1 MNERAPL
8 PLWWTCA
15 IVAISA
21 AWAVLQIPYGFGLQ
35 PFAYF
40 DAGWALS
47 TNDLL
52 SEGLVPTQDFAYFY
66 GLLTLTVDRIWF
78 GLFGATPMAQGMLCL
93 VCAVASTHAVI
104 RFARAAQLQ
113 RPALWLLL
121 VCSPLAIMPGFYPSP
136 THALEH
142 ALLISALA
150 CQASG
155 RRATALALATVC
167 LFVKPT
173 LAACYGPILVAVI
186 LFGVRP
192 TPASWTKRLCELVPA
207 AIVGLAIGT
216 LLTMQFGLEPLW
228 ATLLP
233 IDGARFYASQN
244 FGFFG
249 AGRQFW
255 WPEPFNALFYF
266 LNPAPLFLVGSLV
279 LALGTF
285 RTARR
290 GREADSTLITCA
302 LLHFAFVFFLFGN
315 EMSWKYY
322 PYLLVFGLCS
332 VVNGPLE
339 KPLLTKLLIAL
350 ALTGQSLFTLICA
363 IMFFGGQLS
372 SGPIRNEATV
382 GLMASG
388 EDQKSWAHVREIAAN
403 DRVLVLVPVSACRV
417 MMPELDSPKCWYLLK
432 PIARPAEFDRVNAQ
446 IRAANWLVIPTGP
459 GERLDTWPE
468 FADSIAPFRVV
479 ETHSTFLL
487 ARRMEPR
494 AMKR

>member
-1 MNERAPL
+1 
-8 PLWWTCA
+8 
-15 IVAISA
+15 
-21 AWAVLQIPYGFGLQ
+21 
-35 PFAYF
+35 
-40 DAGWALS
+40 
-47 TNDLL
+47 
-52 SEGLVPTQDFAYFY
+52 
-66 GLLTLTVDRIWF
+66 
-78 GLFGATPMAQGMLCL
+78 MLCL

-104 RFARAAQLQ
+104 RFAQAAHLQQL
-113 RPALWLLL
+113 ALWLLL

-142 ALLISALA
+142 ALLINALA

-155 RRATALALATVC
+155 RRATSLALATVC

-173 LAACYGPILVAVI
+173 LASCYGPILVVVI

-192 TPASWTKRLCELVPA
+192 TPTPA
-207 AIVGLAIGT
+207 AIVGIATGSLLAVE
-216 LLTMQFGLEPLW
+216 FGLEPLW

-233 IDGARFYASQN
+233 IDEARFYAAQN
-244 FGFFG
+244 FG
-249 AGRQFW
+249 
-255 WPEPFNALFYF
+255 
-266 LNPAPLFLVGSLV
+266 
-279 LALGTF
+279 
-285 RTARR
+285 
-290 GREADSTLITCA
+290 
-302 LLHFAFVFFLFGN
+302 
-315 EMSWKYY
+315 
-322 PYLLVFGLCS
+322 
-332 VVNGPLE
+332 
-339 KPLLTKLLIAL
+339 
-350 ALTGQSLFTLICA
+350 
-363 IMFFGGQLS
+363 FFGGQLS

-388 EDQKSWAHVREIAAN
+388 EDQKSWAHVRAIAAT

-494 AMKR
+494 ATKR